1 MSARTRDWLKFG
13 TLVAITF
20 VFGLVFASALN
31 LPKRGG
37 AAEPAAP
44 VQRVS
49 AASQPPVTVSKSVL
63 DLSNA
68 FVSVTDHVRP
78 TVVFIRSE
86 HRGKAEGQHLP
97 PGFEDFLPQ
106 LKRRPQIEQG
116 SGSGFL
122 ISSDGLILTNNHV
135 VAGADR
141 VIVRLYDKREF
152 TAKVVGADPATD
164 VAVIKIEALGL
175 PAASLGNSDSTR
187 VGEWV
192 LAIGNPMGEQFAFT
206 VTAGIVSA
214 KGRLLAGLQ
223 QSKYAIQ
230 DFIQTDAA
238 INPGNSGGPLVNV
251 RGDVIGINAA
261 IASENGLSAGYG
273 FAIPINLAHTVMDQ
287 LIKTGH
293 VERAVMGVAIR
304 DAQPEDAEAVGL
316 KDITGV
322 VVNSY
327 SSDDSPAKRVG
338 ILPGDVI
345 IALDGVPVSNTPQLQ
360 QRVGFKKPGET
371 VDVTVL
377 RQGGVRKTY
386 TVKLARA
393 PMGEEA
399 SAAAAKP
406 GNAETASTMEESVGI
421 AVQTITSDDA
431 RDPRFKP
438 VVDQGGGVAVADV
451 SPDGPAFRRLA
462 TVDDQGGPDVI
473 VQVNGMRTRTRAEF
487 HDALAKIRKGDIVT
501 LQILSQDPSSST
513 GWTGRVV
520 RLRAR

>member
-13 TLVAITF
+13 TLVGITF
-20 VFGLVFASALN
+20 VFGLLFASALN
-31 LPKRGG
+31 LPKRG
-37 AAEPAAP
+37 AAEPVTTLQGVTPASQAP
-44 VQRVS
+44 VS
-49 AASQPPVTVSKSVL
+49 VSKPLL

-68 FVSVTDHVRP
+68 FVSVTDRTRP

-86 HRGKAEGQHLP
+86 HRARAEGQRLP

-106 LKRRPQIEQG
+106 LRRRPQIEQG
-116 SGSGFL
+116 SGSGFI
-122 ISSDGLILTNNHV
+122 ISPDGLILTNNHV
-135 VAGADR
+135 VAGAEK
-141 VIVRLYDKREF
+141 VLVRLYDKREF
-152 TAKVVGADPATD
+152 SAKVVGADPATD
-164 VAVIKIEALGL
+164 VAVIKIDVAGL

-251 RGDVIGINAA
+251 RGDVIGINSA
-261 IASENGLSAGYG
+261 IASETGVSAGYG
-273 FAIPINLAHTVMDQ
+273 FAIPINLARTVMEQ
-287 LIKTGH
+287 LVKTGH
-293 VERAVMGVAIR
+293 VERAVIGIAIR

-316 KDITGV
+316 KEITGV
-322 VVNSY
+322 VVNGFTG
-327 SSDDSPAKRVG
+327 DDSPAKRVG

-345 IALDGVPVSNTPQLQ
+345 VALDGVPVSNTPQLQ
-360 QRVGFKKPGET
+360 QRVGFKKPGEP
-371 VDVTVL
+371 VEVTVL

-393 PMGEEA
+393 PMGEEVA
-399 SAAAAKP
+399 
-406 GNAETASTMEESVGI
+406 TASTKPGSAEGSSMEEAIGV
-421 AVQTITSDDA
+421 AVQTITAEDA
-431 RDPRFKP
+431 RDQRFRS
-438 VVDQGGGVAVADV
+438 VMDQGGGVAVTDV
-451 SPDGPAFRRLA
+451 SPDGPAFQRLA
-462 TVDDQGGPDVI
+462 SVEDQGGPDVI
-473 VQVNGMRTRTRAEF
+473 VKVNATPTRNRAEF
-487 HDALAKIRKGDIVT
+487 HDALAKIKRGDIVT

>member
-20 VFGLVFASALN
+20 VFGLAFASALN

-37 AAEPAAP
+37 AAEPAAELQAIP
-44 VQRVS
+44 
-49 AASQPPVTVSKSVL
+49 AAQPPVAVSKAVV

-78 TVVFIRSE
+78 TVVFVRSD
-86 HRGKAEGQHLP
+86 HKGKAEGQRLP

-106 LKRRPQIEQG
+106 LKRRPQVEQG
-116 SGSGFL
+116 SGSGFI
-122 ISSDGLILTNNHV
+122 ISTNGLILTNNHV

-152 TAKVVGADPATD
+152 SAKVVGADPATD
-164 VAVIKIEALGL
+164 VAVIKIEATGL
-175 PAASLGNSDSTR
+175 PAATLGNSDSTR

-238 INPGNSGGPLVNV
+238 INPGNSGGPLVNI

-261 IASENGLSAGYG
+261 IASETGLSAGYG
-273 FAIPINLAHTVMDQ
+273 FAIPINLAHTVMEQ
-287 LIKTGH
+287 LIRTGH

-304 DAQPEDAEAVGL
+304 DAQPEDAEAVGS

-322 VVNSY
+322 VVNSFTG
-327 SSDDSPAKRVG
+327 DDSPAKRAGV
-338 ILPGDVI
+338 LPGDVI
-345 IALDGVPVSNTPQLQ
+345 VALDGLPVSNTPQLQ
-360 QRVGFKKPGET
+360 QRVGFKKPGES

-386 TVKLARA
+386 AVKLARA
-393 PMGEEA
+393 PLGDE
-399 SAAAAKP
+399 AAAAATKQGTP
-406 GNAETASTMEESVGI
+406 DPASTMEESVGI
-421 AVQTITSDDA
+421 AVQTITPDDA
-431 RDPRFKP
+431 RDPRFRS
-438 VVDQGGGVAVADV
+438 VQQLGGGVAVTDV
-451 SPDGPAFRRLA
+451 SPDGPAFQRLA
-462 TVDDQGGPDVI
+462 SVDDQGGPDI
-473 VQVNGMRTRTRAEF
+473 IMSVNGVPTRNRAEF
-487 HDALAKIRKGDIVT
+487 HDALAKVKAGSIVT